1 MTVIREDFMGYRQAQ
16 TASENSCC
24 QGLHGVKTAEGKVM
38 PLGKAMGCRQSEI
51 AQVNWVATRLIETY
65 KEIHLD
71 KTDSV
76 REVKCLDVE
85 FIGQHSHGTVWQLG
99 ASIQSP
105 FEYGVRDIEKSSRVR
120 KATVDMMDSSASF

>member
-1 MTVIREDFMGYRQAQ
+1 M
-16 TASENSCC
+16 
-24 QGLHGVKTAEGKVM
+24 
-38 PLGKAMGCRQSEI
+38 
-51 AQVNWVATRLIETY
+51 RLIETY

-85 FIGQHSHGTVWQLG
+85 FIGQHSHGTARQLG

-105 FEYGVRDIEKSSRVR
+105 FVYGVRDIEKSSRVR
-120 KATVDMMDSSASF
+120 KATVDMIDSSASF